1 MPAMLYRP
9 PGLVDRVSAVIR
21 AGATLACSV
30 TTLVAGGRD
39 VGIANVRVR
48 AATAVA
54 SVPLVAERKLKVP
67 APLPVKA
74 TEPMTATLTVMVA
87 VPVYATPAIGWNT
100 TLICAGRS
108 TARVAVQGP
117 PAAPA
122 GREKMGPAGVEA
134 IATAIPVAPAPPVF

>member
-67 APLPVKA
+67 AITREGHRTNDRHIDCDGRRPRIRDSRDRVEYHVDLCRSKH
-74 TEPMTATLTVMVA
+74 
-87 VPVYATPAIGWNT
+87 GQSRG
-100 TLICAGRS
+100 AGA
-108 TARVAVQGP
+108 ARRPCGP
-117 PAAPA
+117 
-122 GREKMGPAGVEA
+122 
-134 IATAIPVAPAPPVF
+134 